1 MVKESAGSQEQGK
14 GNSSLLSKDRPEGG
28 WKWKVGIAGLDMLG
42 WTVCVSRAR
51 VCDELLCLLC
61 DFIMEPVLHV
71 PQASVSIWSPG
82 YGGDA
87 ILLLCFVFSEVQQP
101 TDRTTS
107 PCFWFMAYSKPEHLK
122 VKLKIFTRRKKKTT
136 PDYKWNQIIG
146 NARCERGEDSK
157 IIFVFY
163 PVLHNQ
169 KSSLDFWG
177 RAKGWWSSERNWIW

>member
-1 MVKESAGSQEQGK
+1 MVKESAGSQEHGK

-107 PCFWFMAYSKPEHLK
+107 PCFWFLAYSKPEHLK

-136 PDYKWNQIIG
+136 PPFIL
-146 NARCERGEDSK
+146 
-157 IIFVFY
+157 IFEEQVTY
-163 PVLHNQ
+163 PVFIYYTTVLITVLFRHSVMSN
-169 KSSLDFWG
+169 SLWPHG
-177 RAKGWWSSERNWIW
+177 L